1 MKEITLPNFH
11 TIFATNYHV
20 AFKIFG
26 KQNCY
31 FKEGLKAFSNLG
43 SFHKLLFQSAASVIS
58 KWAEAVISKG
68 VNVYFKV
75 GHLFQSGVKVI
86 SKWSKILFQRGA
98 VISKGDN
105 YFKVE
110 HNTTIV

>member
-1 MKEITLPNFH
+1 MQQ
-11 TIFATNYHV
+11 A
-20 AFKIFG
+20 
-26 KQNCY
+26 
-31 FKEGLKAFSNLG
+31 
-43 SFHKLLFQSAASVIS
+43 LFQSG
-58 KWAEAVISKG
+58 AEAVISKG

-110 HNTTIV
+110 HNTAIL